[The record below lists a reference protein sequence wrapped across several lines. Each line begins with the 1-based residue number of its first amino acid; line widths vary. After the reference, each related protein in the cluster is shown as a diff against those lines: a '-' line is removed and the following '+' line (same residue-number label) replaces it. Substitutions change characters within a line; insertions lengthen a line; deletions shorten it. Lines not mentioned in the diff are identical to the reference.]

1 MAWKDPT
8 VPLEAAQRLKSI
20 GKLVVVSQREVS
32 LRRVTVRQ
40 DPSKPYRCQL
50 PPEDCTCRLR
60 VGRKDIVGELVDLSR
75 EDFRVRISKKY
86 AASMRR
92 AKRIELRYHGERWLV
107 KVDRD
112 ESNES
117 ENVFMLQRVDELTPV
132 RMPSPWATLKTLN
145 MSRETDPRF
154 VLALMVA
161 FIAACIAL
169 PGIGDQLGTA
179 PRIKNGLQSV
189 IRSFN

>member
-1 MAWKDPT
+1 MAWKDTT
-8 VPLEAAQRLKSI
+8 VPVEAAQRYQFV
-20 GKLVVVSQREVS
+20 GKLPAVDRQEVS
-32 LRRVTVRQ
+32 SRRFTVRQ
-40 DPSKPYRCQL
+40 DSSKPYRCQL

-60 VGRKDIVGELVDLSR
+60 VGRKDVVGELIDLSR
-75 EDFRVRISKKY
+75 EDFRVRIAKKH
-86 AASMRR
+86 AAAMRR
-92 AKRIELRYHGERWLV
+92 AKRVELRYHGERWLV
-107 KVDRD
+107 KVDKD
-112 ESNES
+112 ESNEA
-117 ENVFMLQRVDELTPV
+117 ENVFMLQRIDELTPV
-132 RMPSPWATLKTLN
+132 HLPSPWATLKTLN

>member
-1 MAWKDPT
+1 MARKDTT
-8 VPLEAAQRLKSI
+8 VPLESGLRHPSSGMLQAVDRQK
-20 GKLVVVSQREVS
+20 VSS
-32 LRRVTVRQ
+32 RRFIVRQ
-40 DPSKPYRCQL
+40 DATKPYRCIL

-60 VGRKDIVGELVDLSR
+60 VGRRDVVGELIDLSR
-75 EDFRVRISKKY
+75 EDFRVRVAKKH
-86 AASMRR
+86 AAAMRR

-107 KVDRD
+107 RVNKDS
-112 ESNES
+112 SNET
-117 ENVFMLQRVDELTPV
+117 ENVYMLQRIDELTPV
-132 RMPSPWATLKTLN
+132 RFPSPWATLKSLN

-179 PRIKNGLQSV
+179 PRIKNGLHSV